1 MSKSIELWSVDTTT
15 TNFFHKAWGKIS
27 TLRGSKSKATSY
39 KWTFLYTILSANIHR
54 LIPRTG
60 LHHFKLFAKKS
71 CGNLYSKSNIWKFLF
86 LLKLWYYQILH
97 VLNLT
102 ECHYNV
108 NLHFLTINKV
118 GWTTVIPEWSSGF
131 PYFLRFNSEFGNKE
145 FMVCA
150 TVSSQSC
157 FCWLV

>member
-1 MSKSIELWSVDTTT
+1 MDCRYYYYYF
-15 TNFFHKAWGKIS
+15 FFHKTWNKIS
-27 TLRGSKSKATSY
+27 TLRDNKNKATSY
-39 KWTFLYTILSANIHR
+39 KWTFLYIILRANIHR

-60 LHHFKLFAKKS
+60 LHHFNLFAKSS
-71 CGNLYSKSNIWKFLF
+71 CGNLYSKNNTRKFLF
-86 LLKLWYYQILH
+86 LLKHWYYQILS
-97 VLNLT
+97 VLNLI
-102 ECHYNV
+102 ECHCNV

-131 PYFLRFNSEFGNKE
+131 PYLLQFKSEFGNKE
-145 FMVCA
+145 LMVCA